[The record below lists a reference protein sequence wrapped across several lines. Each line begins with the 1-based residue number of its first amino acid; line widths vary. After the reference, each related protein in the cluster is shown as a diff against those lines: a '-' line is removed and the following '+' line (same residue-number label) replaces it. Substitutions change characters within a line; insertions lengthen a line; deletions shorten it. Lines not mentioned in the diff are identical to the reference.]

1 MKKSTLSVSLLAAAA
16 IFTGSFASC
25 DKKEQ
30 TSTTAKP
37 KAEKVDASKLPNYR
51 YVDMDSV
58 LSRYN
63 LAKDYNEEMLRMQ
76 NNADA
81 TMKKHQTD
89 LQSFAS
95 QVQNKMQNNGY
106 MSEASYKQDEQK
118 MADMQA
124 NAQRSAES
132 LQNNLMQAQAQAT
145 QALDDSIKS
154 FIDSYNKEHG
164 YDAILWKSATLY
176 INPALDIT
184 DEVIEGLN
192 ARYNKVS
199 GKTKK

>member
-1 MKKSTLSVSLLAAAA
+1 MVALTLAASVAG
-16 IFTGSFASC
+16 TMSSCASK
-25 DKKEQ
+25 DA
-30 TSTTAKP
+30 TPSASKP

-51 YVDMDSV
+51 YVDMDTV

-89 LQSFAS
+89 LQNFATT
-95 QVQNKMQNNGY
+95 VQNKMQNNGY
-106 MSEASYKQDEQK
+106 MTEASYKQDEQK

-124 NAQRSAES
+124 SAQRSAET
-132 LQNNLMQAQAQAT
+132 LQNNLMQAQTQAT
-145 QALDDSIKS
+145 KALDDSIRS
-154 FIDSYNKEHG
+154 FIDSYNKSHG

-184 DEVIEGLN
+184 DEVVEGLN
-192 ARYNKVS
+192 ARYNKV
-199 GKTKK
+199 KK